1 MQVAQILQ
9 VLAISSDVSGSP
21 QNDLYAMFEK
31 VRSHGFVQENPKN
44 CPIYRYVF
52 VFVQD
57 CMGFVL
63 NELLSSYN
71 PNKPLPNPRVS
82 QSQAID
88 RIAMH
93 MTMTEL
99 RHLVRSL
106 KVTSRALEIKYRW
119 KQLLDLLF
127 SRS

>member
-1 MQVAQILQ
+1 
-9 VLAISSDVSGSP
+9 
-21 QNDLYAMFEK
+21 
-31 VRSHGFVQENPKN
+31 
-44 CPIYRYVF
+44 
-52 VFVQD
+52 
-57 CMGFVL
+57 MGFVL

-99 RHLVRSL
+99 RQLVR
-106 KVTSRALEIKYRW
+106 
-119 KQLLDLLF
+119 
-127 SRS
+127 